1 MKLRI
6 LTALLLVGLTLF
18 GLLGTASAQGPWSQ
32 FDGILA
38 DEVVATVSVTAPDM
52 AVSDDLTVTDRATV
66 GNIVSTSSNLGASSV
81 TSLSSTGLASLTRV
95 ALAQG
100 SQQTITAGAVITSAT
115 SLVQITAAGVLS
127 SGNIYTGTD
136 GQILIVVNAGTNAI
150 TVPDSGL
157 NRLSAA
163 AVLGQY
169 DTLTVVWYNGGW
181 TQLSTSNN

>member
-1 MKLRI
+1 MRSRTI
-6 LTALLLVGLTLF
+6 AAFMAALLVVGFIAT
-18 GLLGTASAQGPWSQ
+18 GATAQVPWSQ

-38 DEVVATVSVTAPDM
+38 DQVVATVSVTAPDM
-52 AVSDDLTVTDRATV
+52 TVSDDLTVTDRATV

-115 SLVQITAAGVLS
+115 SLVQITAAGALS

-169 DTLTVVWYNGGW
+169 DTLTMIWYAAAWN
-181 TQLSTSNN
+181 QLSTSNN